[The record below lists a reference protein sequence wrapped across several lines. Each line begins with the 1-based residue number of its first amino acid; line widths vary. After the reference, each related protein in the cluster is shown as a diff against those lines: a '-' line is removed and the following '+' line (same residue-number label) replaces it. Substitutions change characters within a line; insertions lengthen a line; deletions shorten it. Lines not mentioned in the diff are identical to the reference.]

1 MLATSIISNHT
12 VKSICHWIARTCIA
26 LTVSVLI
33 VPTQIV
39 DAGDTPKQHE
49 AKIGSASPYLP
60 SQAKSTF
67 TGFLS
72 PDQFPKAEYC
82 AKCHE
87 DVHKEWRQ
95 SAHANAF
102 RNPFYIKNVNN
113 LIDTKGIEYT
123 RHCEGCH
130 NPIALFSG
138 ALSKGSKVNRSFD
151 EDGIT
156 CMTCHSIA
164 KVQNTSGTG
173 SYVMGVPAV
182 MVTPDG
188 SPVTH
193 PVTYDEILQNP
204 KLHSRAVMKDF
215 YRKPEFCAV
224 CHKAAVPK
232 LLNEYKWLRAFS
244 AYDEW
249 QQSSWAKESPL
260 PFYRKDA
267 VSTCQTCHMPPVDAT
282 TDYGAKNGKAAS
294 HRWLG
299 ASTTIPMVYGYD
311 QQLQKVIAY
320 LKDDLL
326 GIDFFSV
333 SKNSGGKE
341 EVATP
346 LGRQAFRL
354 ASGDDVTLSVVI
366 QNKKI
371 GHSLVPEQR
380 DFYESWVELQVTD
393 AQGNSIAHSGFLT
406 PKGTLD
412 ERSHTYSNRLI
423 SKQSELLGLHEVWQT
438 RIRAF
443 DNSILPGRSDLV
455 RYRFRIPEG
464 TVGPLNVVAK
474 VNYRRFRQE
483 FTDYVFPEHK
493 TFPVV
498 ELVTKSRTLQIGD
511 NPAETTPD
519 DKEWMRWNN
528 YGIALLDQRQYAPAV
543 RAFEHVVQLRK
554 DYADGYT
561 NVGIANLSY
570 QRYSAALDALHKALE
585 ISPDDP
591 RAMFYQAMILRLQGK
606 LEEAVSNFK
615 KVLLVYP
622 RFRQARQELGYSYYQ
637 QKQYTLAR
645 EQYEALQDIDPD
657 DLSAHYNLMII
668 YGRLGMKAQ
677 SAEQAALFA
686 DRKDDP
692 GATALA
698 QDYLRKHNEF
708 SSESVPWHV
717 HLAGPAVQRNI
728 SRSGSQ

>member
-1 MLATSIISNHT
+1 MLATSTSSYGRIR
-12 VKSICHWIARTCIA
+12 SICYWVARTCIA
-26 LTVSVLI
+26 LAVSVLFA
-33 VPTQIV
+33 PFQIA

-95 SAHANAF
+95 SAHSNAF

-138 ALSKGSKVNRSFD
+138 ALSNGSKVNRSFD
-151 EDGIT
+151 DDGIT

-193 PVTYDEILQNP
+193 PVSYDEILQNP

-260 PFYRKDA
+260 PFYRKDT

-282 TDYGAKNGKAAS
+282 TDYGAKKGKAVS

-299 ASTTIPMVYGYD
+299 ASTTIPMIYGYD

-341 EVATP
+341 EVVAP

-380 DFYESWVELQVTD
+380 DFYESWVEFQVTD

-483 FTDYVFPEHK
+483 FTYYVFPEHK

-498 ELVTKSRTLQIGD
+498 ELVTKSTILQIGD

-591 RAMFYQAMILRLQGK
+591 RAIFYEAMILRLQGK
-606 LEEAVSNFK
+606 LEEAVSSFK
-615 KVLLVYP
+615 RVLLVYP

-637 QKQYTLAR
+637 QKQYNLAR

-717 HLAGPAVQRNI
+717 HLAGPPVQRNTSE
-728 SRSGSQ
+728 SRSQ

>member
-1 MLATSIISNHT
+1 L
-12 VKSICHWIARTCIA
+12 
-26 LTVSVLI
+26 
-33 VPTQIV
+33 
-39 DAGDTPKQHE
+39 
-49 AKIGSASPYLP
+49 
-60 SQAKSTF
+60 F
-67 TGFLS
+67 T
-72 PDQFPKAEYC
+72 
-82 AKCHE
+82 
-87 DVHKEWRQ
+87 
-95 SAHANAF
+95 
-102 RNPFYIKNVNN
+102 
-113 LIDTKGIEYT
+113 
-123 RHCEGCH
+123 
-130 NPIALFSG
+130 G

-193 PVTYDEILQNP
+193 PVSYDEILQNP

-333 SKNSGGKE
+333 SKNSGGRE
-341 EVATP
+341 EVVAP

-354 ASGDDVTLSVVI
+354 APGDDVTVSVVI

-380 DFYESWVELQVTD
+380 DFYESWVEFQVTD
-393 AQGNSIAHSGFLT
+393 AEGNSIAHSGFLT

-443 DNSILPGRSDLV
+443 DTTILPGRSDLV
-455 RYRFRIPEG
+455 RYRFHIPEG

-498 ELVTKSRTLQIGD
+498 ELVTKSKVLQIGD
-511 NPAETTPD
+511 NSAETTPD

-717 HLAGPAVQRNI
+717 HLAGPPVQRNT